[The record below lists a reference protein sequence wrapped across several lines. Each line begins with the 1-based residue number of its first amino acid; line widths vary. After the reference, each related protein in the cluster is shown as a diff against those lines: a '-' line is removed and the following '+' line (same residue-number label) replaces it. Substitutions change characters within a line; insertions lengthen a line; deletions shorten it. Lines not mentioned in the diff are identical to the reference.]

1 MSTREFIPISTAT
14 TAITTTITIT
24 VVTTTTA
31 HRYCPTA
38 SDAFQ
43 NMLKLTDVFGPPPR
57 LSDVVIRAKSG
68 GSSPTRAHQP
78 PPCRRQPR
86 THRARP
92 LSPFAVVDPFC
103 LRQFNGQK
111 EPKVDM
117 TVEAFEQ
124 EGTVGHGRAWY
135 GMAWCTCI
143 TR

>member
-1 MSTREFIPISTAT
+1 MLLRLTVQTLALSRGQPSLTCLKMAASTSAADAAVVSERELGTSRHGD
-14 TAITTTITIT
+14 
-24 VVTTTTA
+24 VL
-31 HRYCPTA
+31 PTN
-38 SDAFQ
+38 Q
-43 NMLKLTDVFGPPPR
+43 PTNQ
-57 LSDVVIRAKSG
+57 
-68 GSSPTRAHQP
+68 PTRAHQP